1 MPIST
6 VAVCCD
12 DLGLMADARRLCAA
26 AGLDA
31 EVAGTLDAHR
41 WWPSAIAVLLDATAA
56 AQLAGQGLPRRPR
69 VALLAR
75 DDDPAAGR
83 LAVVLGAEQVTALP
97 MEEPALLRGVLSAR
111 ASKAGAPVVACVPA
125 SGGAGA
131 STVAAGL
138 AAAAARQGTE
148 TLLVDGDVAGGGL
161 DLLIGAEHAPGLRWP
176 EVAALAADT
185 PADVILDRLVRPAPR
200 LRLLSWD
207 RRHESH
213 DTAVTGWPLTDLARF
228 GVGLTVL
235 DLPRSTA
242 APPPTADVVLLVARA
257 GVRQAVA
264 AAALAGR
271 LRAAVDDVRLVV
283 RGAGRGGLTGAEVAA
298 AVGLPLAVD
307 LPEDRRVPAAADDG
321 QLARCLARLPFGSL
335 AAALVAPPG
344 RAA

>member
-41 WWPSAIAVLLDATAA
+41 WWPSAVAVLLDATAA
-56 AQLAGQGLPRRPR
+56 AQLAGEGLPRRPR

-75 DDDPAAGR
+75 DDDPVAWR

-138 AAAAARQGTE
+138 ATAAARQGTE
-148 TLLVDGDVAGGGL
+148 TVLVDGDVAGGGL
-161 DLLIGAEHAPGLRWP
+161 DLLLGAEHAPGLRWP

-235 DLPRSTA
+235 DLPRSNPA
-242 APPPTADVVLLVARA
+242 PPTADVVLIVARA

-283 RGAGRGGLTGAEVAA
+283 RGAGRGGLTGAEAA
-298 AVGLPLAVD
+298 PAVGPPPPVD
-307 LPEDRRVPAAADDG
+307 LPEARRVPAAADDG

-344 RAA
+344 R